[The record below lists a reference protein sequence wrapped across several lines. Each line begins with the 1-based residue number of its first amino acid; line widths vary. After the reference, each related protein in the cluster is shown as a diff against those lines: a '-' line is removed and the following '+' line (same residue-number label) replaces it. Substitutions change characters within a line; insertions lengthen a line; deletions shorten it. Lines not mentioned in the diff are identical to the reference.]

1 MKDLHTGETSRRRVL
16 VVANETIEGQALH
29 DAIRRSAQ
37 DDRSEVLVI
46 APALNSRV
54 KHWASDEDG
63 ARRAARKRLERCL
76 ESLADDGVRAIGY
89 VGDANPLQAIADGL
103 GFFPADEI
111 IVATHPEQRSNWL
124 AKDLVLRACY
134 RFGLPVL
141 HVIVHDVRDPDTLVL
156 EAA

>member
-1 MKDLHTGETSRRRVL
+1 MNDQHDGETSRRRVL

-29 DAIRRSAQ
+29 DAIRRSAK
-37 DDRSEVLVI
+37 DNRSEVLVI
-46 APALNSRV
+46 APALNSRL
-54 KHWASDEDG
+54 KHWASDEDA
-63 ARRAARKRLERCL
+63 ARRAARQRLKSCL

-89 VGDANPLQAIADGL
+89 VGDADPLQAIADGL

-124 AKDLVLRACY
+124 ARDLVLRTCY

-141 HVIVHDVRDPDTLVL
+141 HVIVHDVRDPETLVL

>member
-1 MKDLHTGETSRRRVL
+1 MNDQHTGETSRRRVL

-29 DAIRRSAQ
+29 EAIRRSAQ

-46 APALNSRV
+46 APALNSRL
-54 KHWASDEDG
+54 KHWASDEDA
-63 ARRAARKRLERCL
+63 ARRAARRRLKSCL
-76 ESLADDGVRAIGY
+76 ESLTDEGVRAIGY
-89 VGDANPLQAIADGL
+89 VGDADPLQAIADGL

-124 AKDLVLRACY
+124 AKDLVLRTCY

-141 HVIVHDVRDPDTLVL
+141 HVIVHDVGNPETLVL